1 MSHFFRILQD
11 SLQISDDIR
20 LFCSDFFGEM
30 IVGWFLNESSKVRR
44 RHSSDP
50 ARERFGKIL
59 GSSHENNVESLWVS
73 IGRRT
78 N

>member
-1 MSHFFRILQD
+1 MPQFLDNFDQML
-11 SLQISDDIR
+11 DDIR
-20 LFCSDFFGEM
+20 IPKTVFFWFILG
-30 IVGWFLNESSKVRR
+30 IVGFFLIELPIVGQ